1 MDPVIPNRGTLF
13 RSALLRICVVLT
25 GLSHPDSSRKAV
37 ISGDVRNGFLLLV
50 LDFQLDWTSFFEL
63 FCLFETGFLA
73 VLELAL

>member
-50 LDFQLDWTSFFEL
+50 LGFQLDWTSFLSCFV
-63 FCLFETGFLA
+63 CLRQGFWLSWN
-73 VLELAL
+73 

>member
-50 LDFQLDWTSFFEL
+50 LGFQLDWTSLLSCFV
-63 FCLFETGFLA
+63 CLRQGFWLSWN
-73 VLELAL
+73 